1 MEVKPYS
8 VKPETMQMLG
18 RLNAHLFIDIQ
29 EERKQ
34 PAPQLP
40 IVDTVPREE
49 FESLKT
55 LLYVF
60 KAELDDL
67 RKDNNLLRQEFQSL
81 SLRYE

>member
-18 RLNAHLFIDIQ
+18 RFHARLFIDIQ

-34 PAPQLP
+34 PAYQLP

-49 FESLKT
+49 FDSLKT
-55 LLYVF
+55 LLYDF

-67 RKDNNLLRQEFQSL
+67 KKDNILMRQEL
-81 SLRYE
+81 